1 MKNKFLALLFKIPI
15 FRNGFR
21 KVFGYMTGSSN
32 SSTLISNINLNLLK
46 QQKRI
51 LFCYTTKN
59 LNISFEQQDIFHP
72 NIYRVNQMLNVFISL
87 DFCIDACHCN
97 DMLALDYIKDRRY
110 DYLIG
115 FGKVFCEMAKSDNI
129 KEKILFI
136 TENNPEIV
144 NKKFNERISYFKQR
158 HPNYKTNGFIRR
170 DQFYSIEQF
179 NLANIGICINSEFNA
194 QSMRKYFKF
203 FYRINVNG
211 FYNNKFIFKKNISEK
226 RKCFV
231 WFGSNGIIH
240 KGLDILIDVFNKIP
254 DYTLNVYGAPENEI
268 KYLRKEA
275 RENIIFH
282 GKISVFDERFITE
295 VSDKNCFAISLSC
308 SEGMNSGIATC
319 MLHGII
325 PIVTKET
332 GFDYQPFMI
341 EITNFRVDNV
351 INTLLKL
358 KEIDDCELEKMSLET
373 YIYAQK
379 ELTLENFD
387 KKFRLIFSDIINK
400 ND

>member
-1 MKNKFLALLFKIPI
+1 MKNNLLALLFKILI

-21 KVFGYMTGSSN
+21 KLFRYTTGSSN
-32 SSTLISNINLNLLK
+32 DSTLISNINLNLLK
-46 QQKRI
+46 QQKKI

-59 LNISFEQQDIFHP
+59 LNISFEQHDIFHP
-72 NIYRVNQMLNVFISL
+72 NVFRVNQMLNVIISL
-87 DFCIDACHCN
+87 DFCIDVCHCN
-97 DMLALDYIKDRRY
+97 DMLALDYVKDRRY

-115 FGKVFCEMAKSDNI
+115 FGKVFYEMAKNDNI
-129 KEKILFI
+129 KNKILFI

-158 HPNYKTNGFIRR
+158 HPNYKTNFSIKR

-179 NLANIGICINSEFNA
+179 NLANIGICMSNEFNA
-194 QSMRKYFKF
+194 QSMKKYFDV
-203 FYRINVNG
+203 FYRINING
-211 FYNNKFIFKKNISEK
+211 FYNNNFIFKKNISEK

-254 DYTLNVYGAPENEI
+254 DYTLNVYGAPEKEI
-268 KYLRKEA
+268 KYLKKEA
-275 RENIIFH
+275 GKNIIFH
-282 GKISVFDERFITE
+282 KKISVFDEQFITE
-295 VSDKNCFAISLSC
+295 VANKNCFAISLSC

-332 GFDYQPFMI
+332 GFDYQRFII
-341 EITNFRVDNV
+341 EITDVQVDNV

-387 KKFRLIFSDIINK
+387 KKFRLIFSDIIDK
-400 ND
+400 NN